1 MTPYHRIRLRDG
13 THRTLRPGEL
23 MPEGAV
29 LFSSFVLKDH
39 LDHHDHD
46 PDEDRD
52 RDKSDADRAYE
63 KMKTDISQA
72 WQRPGQEQ
80 DNPPATAA
88 TPDEA
93 RARMIARLSEAYK
106 VVPR

>member
-1 MTPYHRIRLRDG
+1 MNAYRHIRFRDG
-13 THRTLRPGEL
+13 RVRALRPNEL
-23 MPEGAV
+23 VPDDAV

-46 PDEDRD
+46 PDEDRG

-80 DNPPATAA
+80 VNPPAPAA
-88 TPDEA
+88 SPDEA

-106 VVPR
+106 VVQR